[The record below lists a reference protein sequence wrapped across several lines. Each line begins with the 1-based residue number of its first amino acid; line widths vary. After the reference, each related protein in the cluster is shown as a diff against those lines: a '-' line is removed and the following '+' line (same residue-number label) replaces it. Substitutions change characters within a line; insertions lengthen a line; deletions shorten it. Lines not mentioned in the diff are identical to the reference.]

1 MSFEP
6 GLEGVHRPRGG
17 RKARNRLHNLSID
30 FVSLVKAGDNPSAR
44 VTLLKARSDSDTDG
58 EGAVDKTDNGDHM
71 PDNDALQGASPS
83 VIAYVEE
90 LEQAVIKAEQERD
103 EALAQVD
110 GAASSDDGAGEPQPT
125 DDLEKV
131 LKSADPALAAVIRK
145 MQADTQA
152 ATERAAQAE
161 TIAKQEAAARA
172 RMILKHRVTEKMN
185 HLGEADQVTDVLQ
198 KAASSMDAETYAAIE
213 QLLIKANNQAHLGGM
228 FTEIGTTGATAQA
241 DPLMQKAE
249 EIRKADPQLTEAQA
263 IDRAMELYPQLYHQS
278 VAVPVGGG
286 N

>member
-6 GLEGVHRPRGG
+6 GLEGVHQPRGG

-44 VTLLKARSDSDTDG
+44 VTLLKARPDSETDG
-58 EGAVDKTDNGDHM
+58 EHAVDKTGDHM
-71 PDNDALQGASPS
+71 PDNDALQGASPA

-103 EALAQVD
+103 DAQARAEEAQAGPSND
-110 GAASSDDGAGEPQPT
+110 GGDAKPADE
-125 DDLEKV
+125 LEKV

-161 TIAKQEAAARA
+161 TIAKAEASARA
-172 RMILKHRVTEKMN
+172 RMILKHRVTEKMA
-185 HLGEADQVTDVLQ
+185 HLGDADEVTDVLQ
-198 KAASSMDAETYAAIE
+198 KAASTMDAETYAKVE
-213 QLLIKANNQAHLGGM
+213 SLLIKANNQATLGGM
-228 FTEIGTTGATAQA
+228 FTEIGTTGAMAKA
-241 DPLMQKAE
+241 DPFDQKVE
-249 EIRKADPQLTEAQA
+249 EIRKADPKLTEAQA
-263 IDRAMELYPQLYHQS
+263 YDRAMELFPQLYHQS
-278 VAVPVGGG
+278 VSVPVGGAV
-286 N
+286 